1 VKALSIL
8 LCGAAIG
15 IALAIPVVH
24 SSRAPESPLGRLR
37 ARLGLA
43 PPPLQVPEPTPE
55 ELEAQELARRYGPDR
70 QSQFLEEWI
79 VRDFFHDRR
88 GGVFVDIGS
97 ADYKDASNTWFLE
110 QHLGWSGVAV
120 DAQDK
125 YRAGW
130 EQFRPKSKFFTA
142 FVADQSNEKVRLFLS
157 SYSSL
162 VASSQKNFTESWG
175 KLAGSVEVPTITLN
189 DLLAGAHVPSFDF
202 LSLDIE
208 LAEPKALAGLD
219 LKRFKPSLVCVEAHP
234 LVRQQILD
242 YFAANHYAVVGK
254 YLRVDRL
261 NLWFMPEGTAVE
273 PFPQQPLSH

>member
-1 VKALSIL
+1 MKTLSIL
-8 LCGAAIG
+8 LGGAVIG

-24 SSRAPESPLGRLR
+24 SSRAAESPLGRLR

-43 PPPLQVPEPTPE
+43 PPAAQVPDPTPE
-55 ELEAQELARRYGPDR
+55 ELEAKELEKRYGPDK

-79 VRDFFHDRR
+79 VRDFFHDKR
-88 GGVFVDIGS
+88 GGVFVDIGA

-110 QHLGWSGVAV
+110 TNLGWSGVAV
-120 DAQDK
+120 DAQDR

-130 EQFRPKSKFFTA
+130 EQFRPKTKFFTA
-142 FVADQSNEKVRLFLS
+142 FVSDQSNEKVRLFLS
-157 SYSSL
+157 SFSPL
-162 VASSQKNFTESWG
+162 VASSHKSLTESWG
-175 KLAGSVEVPTITLN
+175 KLAGSVDVPTITLN
-189 DLLAGAHVPSFDF
+189 DLLAGAHVTSVDF

-219 LKRFKPSLVCVEAHP
+219 LKRFKPALVCVEAHP

-261 NLWFMPEGTAVE
+261 NLWFMPEGTPIE
-273 PFPQQPLSH
+273 PFPQSPLSH